1 MSGFRVY
8 ATMDQRM
15 PLSGVAA
22 HARRAETLGY
32 DGLNVPDAVHDG
44 LAAAQAALQ
53 ATTRLHVAISV
64 LVAFPRSPMT
74 VAVAAWDLQEMSGGR
89 FALGLGSQVRGNLIR
104 RYSTPWT
111 APVPRMREYVES
123 LRAIFRCWQDGTPLD
138 FQGEHYQFTR
148 MQPFFKPDPVEH
160 PRIPVYTGGIGP
172 GMVALAGEVSDGLM
186 THPTNTAPRYLREV
200 ILPRIDRGAKRAGRE
215 LAELELMVGPL
226 SVTGPDA
233 DTVAARREE
242 TRQLLTFLYTTPAY
256 RPSLALFGWE
266 ERGEKLHELSRT
278 GRWDEMAGV
287 IDDEMLVRFAPTGTY
302 SEIVGVL
309 REWYADLTDWIT
321 FPIPEDPAHDPA
333 VAEVIAALRSGS

>member
-8 ATMDQRM
+8 ATLDQRM

-22 HARRAETLGY
+22 HARRAEALGY

-53 ATTRLHVAISV
+53 ATTRLEVAISV

-104 RYSTPWT
+104 RYSTSWT
-111 APVPRMREYVES
+111 APVPRMREYVHS

-148 MQPFFKPDPVEH
+148 MQPFFKPDPIEH
-160 PRIPVYTGGIGP
+160 PDIPVYTGGIGP
-172 GMVALAGEVSDGLM
+172 LMVALAGEVSDGLM

-200 ILPRIDRGAKRAGRE
+200 ILPRIARGAKRVGRE
-215 LAELELMVGPL
+215 SAGVELMVGPL
-226 SVTGPDA
+226 TVTGPDA
-233 DTVAARREE
+233 DAVAARREE

-266 ERGEKLHELSRT
+266 ERGEKLHELSRA

-287 IDDEMLVRFAPTGTY
+287 IDDEMLARFAPTGRY

-309 REWYADLTDWIT
+309 REWYADLSDWIT
-321 FPIPEDPAHDPA
+321 FPMPEDRTHDSA
-333 VAEVIAALRSGS
+333 VAEVIAALRTGS